1 MAISI
6 EKMEKNLPKWPHA
19 NYSKHIKKG
28 LYSPKHAFS
37 HMQVYT
43 WECLT
48 RRFYCSAFFLKFST
62 ENGENIML
70 NMLNDVTYR
79 NNFSI
84 SLFF

>member
-1 MAISI
+1 
-6 EKMEKNLPKWPHA
+6 
-19 NYSKHIKKG
+19 
-28 LYSPKHAFS
+28 
-37 HMQVYT
+37 MQVYT

-48 RRFYCSAFFLKFST
+48 RRFYRSACLKFST

-70 NMLNDVTYR
+70 NMLNDVTYH